1 MSGNN
6 IVDKRIIKGIREIL
20 KIEKVDKKIENGMF
34 TDIDGGDTQ
43 VFKDKIFKKKE
54 EEKKLDRIL
63 GPKRTSRNDQF
74 ID

>member
-6 IVDKRIIKGIREIL
+6 IVNNSIIRGIRDIL
-20 KIEKVDKKIENGMF
+20 GIDKVDKKIENGMY
-34 TDIDGGDTQ
+34 TNIQEEDMEII
-43 VFKDKIFKKKE
+43 KDKIFKKKE
-54 EEKKLDRIL
+54 EEKRLDRIL